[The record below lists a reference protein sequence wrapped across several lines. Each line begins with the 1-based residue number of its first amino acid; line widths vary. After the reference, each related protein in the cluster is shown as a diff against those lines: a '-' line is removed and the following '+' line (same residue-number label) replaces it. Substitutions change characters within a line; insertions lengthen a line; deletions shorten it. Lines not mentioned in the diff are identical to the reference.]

1 MFQGFGGTQN
11 VTADALIDEAGK
23 ATRIFAIHVISG
35 TASVV
40 ALRTGEAVS
49 GAIWI
54 QETGTANTGK
64 TFSYGQYGAL
74 FPNGCFCDVD
84 ANIVSCQVEFAQETR

>member
-1 MFQGFGGTQN
+1 MFQSFGGTQN
-11 VTADALIDEAGK
+11 VTADTIIGEVGK

-40 ALRTGEAVS
+40 ALRSGETVS
-49 GAIWI
+49 GTIWI

-74 FPNGCFCDVD
+74 FPSGCFCDVD